1 MNAKQIKAAAQ
12 DVVRTALAT
21 TFALWLGM
29 GVDVWSLDTEALK
42 ALSAAGIAAGIQ
54 VLLRYL
60 QAGGEYGVGAKK

>member
-1 MNAKQIKAAAQ
+1 MNTEQLKVALQ
-12 DVVRTALAT
+12 DVARTALST
-21 TFALWLGM
+21 TLALWLGM
-29 GVDVWSLDTEALK
+29 GVDVWSLDTDALK

>member
-1 MNAKQIKAAAQ
+1 MNAKQIKSAAQ

-29 GVDVWSLDTEALK
+29 GIDVWSLDTEALK

>member
-1 MNAKQIKAAAQ
+1 
-12 DVVRTALAT
+12 
-21 TFALWLGM
+21 M
-29 GVDVWSLDTEALK
+29 GIDVWSLDTEALK

>member
-1 MNAKQIKAAAQ
+1 MNTKQITAALQ
-12 DVVRTALAT
+12 DVLRTALST
-21 TFALWLGM
+21 TLALWLGM
-29 GVDVWSLDTEALK
+29 GIDVWSLDTEALK